1 MTEAKV
7 ALIELIEPSGATGLV
22 RELRS
27 FAAERLMEAEVEGL
41 TGAAKGERT
50 AARLNVR
57 NGDRERAWDT
67 RLGRVDLRSPKLRP
81 RRSADRRP

>member
-27 FAAERLMEAEVEGL
+27 FAAERLMEVEGL